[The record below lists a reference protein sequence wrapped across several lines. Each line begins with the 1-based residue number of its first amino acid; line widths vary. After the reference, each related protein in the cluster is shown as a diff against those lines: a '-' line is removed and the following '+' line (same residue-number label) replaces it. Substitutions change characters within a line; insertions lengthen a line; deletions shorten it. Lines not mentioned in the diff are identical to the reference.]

1 MNKLTKENK
10 QKISSTSDLQN
21 DITVIPSTFWLMLI
35 GGIIIVTAFLLWA
48 FFGWMAETVTLI
60 GLYHPNICK
69 EGELLCFP
77 PLQDGKSIDT
87 GMDITVYLTSHNQ
100 QSYGHMKGKVTYVDS
115 YVTPAS
121 EIKALLEDDL
131 LVNAYMQQGP
141 VVAVFCKLTEDPTT
155 RNGYYWSNKKGG
167 TLDIKDGTF
176 MTISVTI
183 AREHPIEL
191 FLPDI
196 QSLFN

>member
-1 MNKLTKENK
+1 M
-10 QKISSTSDLQN
+10 D
-21 DITVIPSTFWLMLI
+21 
-35 GGIIIVTAFLLWA
+35 
-48 FFGWMAETVTLI
+48 
-60 GLYHPNICK
+60 
-69 EGELLCFP
+69 FP

-141 VVAVFCKLTEDPTT
+141 VVVVLMPVLLMLVVAM
-155 RNGYYWSNKKGG
+155 
-167 TLDIKDGTF
+167 LDVMQLLVVVISGAHL
-176 MTISVTI
+176 ISV
-183 AREHPIEL
+183 ARLPVAVMSVVLLLLVQLLPVLLMSVVSPIL
-191 FLPDI
+191 I
-196 QSLFN
+196 